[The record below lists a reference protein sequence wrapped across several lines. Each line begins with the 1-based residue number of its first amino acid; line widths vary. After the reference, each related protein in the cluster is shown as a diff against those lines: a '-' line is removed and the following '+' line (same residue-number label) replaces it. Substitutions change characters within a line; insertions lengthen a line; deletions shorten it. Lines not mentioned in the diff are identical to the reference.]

1 MDLGLKGL
9 RALVT
14 GGTRG
19 IGRAIVETLAD
30 EGAAVAFC
38 ARTAADV
45 ARAAGDMTG
54 RGCMVTGCSAAD
66 GRRDDVE
73 GAPDG
78 YQMTWPPSTSRSTPV
93 TNDAARPSRRMTGP
107 TMSSGWAFLANQL
120 IRARQQTIGRT
131 A

>member
-38 ARTAADV
+38 ARTA
-45 ARAAGDMTG
+45 RF
-54 RGCMVTGCSAAD
+54 
-66 GRRDDVE
+66 
-73 GAPDG
+73 
-78 YQMTWPPSTSRSTPV
+78 TW
-93 TNDAARPSRRMTGP
+93 
-107 TMSSGWAFLANQL
+107 
-120 IRARQQTIGRT
+120 
-131 A
+131 